1 MEKEQIIKSIGN
13 TPIIRLN
20 NIEKI
25 YNLNNEL
32 YIKDESQNYTGSIK
46 DRPALNILLN
56 YILEGKVN
64 DNTIIIEATS
74 GNMGISLAALCEAFK
89 IKCTIVMPSSM
100 SKQRQEMI
108 KKYNANLILI
118 EGGMIEAKQNVIDLA
133 HENKNYLIFN
143 QFENENNFLAH
154 YNKTAKE
161 IEKQLKDIDYMFIC
175 FGSSGTIS
183 GISSYY
189 LVKGYK
195 TKFIAIEPANSPL
208 LTKGYANKH
217 KIEGIGANFI
227 PPILKREN
235 IYEFISVDENDAIQ
249 KAKELYKEENIYAGI
264 STGANLVGVINY
276 IKKHKLENK
285 KILTFVMDK
294 GDRYSW

>member
-1 MEKEQIIKSIGN
+1 MKREQIIKSIGN
-13 TPIIRLN
+13 TPIIKLE
-20 NIEKI
+20 NIERK
-25 YNLNNEL
+25 YHLNNEL

-118 EGGMIEAKQNVIDLA
+118 EGGMIEAKQKVIDLA
-133 HENKNYLIFN
+133 HENENYLIFN

-154 YNKTAKE
+154 YNETAKE
-161 IEKQLKDIDYMFIC
+161 IEKELIDIDYIFIC

-183 GISSYY
+183 GISTYY
-189 LVKGYK
+189 LQKGYK
-195 TKFIAIEPANSPL
+195 TKFIAVEPASSPL

-235 IYEFISVDENDAIQ
+235 IYEFISVDENEAIE

-276 IKKHKLENK
+276 IKEHKLENK
-285 KILTFVMDK
+285 RILTFVMDK
-294 GDRYSW
+294 GDRYTW